1 MSAKQQTGN
10 VAAPVDNG
18 ELVRIMDD
26 DACSEPQHAS
36 NAMKKNRIHNN
47 NSNNTA
53 ALPISNVEDAPP
65 NVVFDQPNRPHVQQP
80 YMAYSCRPNMTHPV
94 VIGSVN
100 RPMYMPVH
108 NPPPSTCWCNGI
120 SDDIRA
126 IKETLNS
133 VSNGIHLIL
142 QKVHMDQM
150 NNAQMMSQILRTVE
164 MVADTVNNMS
174 FVQFQ
179 GYGEYYDGSGVGNP
193 IGIPDGTAPPE
204 TCYEQTNEQ
213 NMPIEHIM
221 NNSSRSYP

>member
-10 VAAPVDNG
+10 VTAPVDNG
-18 ELVRIMDD
+18 EVVRIMDD
-26 DACSEPQHAS
+26 DARSELQHAS
-36 NAMKKNRIHNN
+36 NATKKNRIHNN
-47 NSNNTA
+47 SSNNTGA
-53 ALPISNVEDAPP
+53 PLVSNVEDAPP
-65 NVVFDQPNRPHVQQP
+65 NVVIDQPNRSHVQQP
-80 YMAYSCRPNMTHPV
+80 YMAHSCRPNMTHPV
-94 VIGSVN
+94 VIGN
-100 RPMYMPVH
+100 MPVH

-179 GYGEYYDGSGVGNP
+179 GS
-193 IGIPDGTAPPE
+193 ILSPE
-204 TCYEQTNEQ
+204 RTF
-213 NMPIEHIM
+213 
-221 NNSSRSYP
+221 SFF

>member
-18 ELVRIMDD
+18 EVVRIMDD
-26 DACSEPQHAS
+26 DARIVRPKPRAS
-36 NAMKKNRIHNN
+36 NATKKNRINNN
-47 NSNNTA
+47 NSNNTGVP
-53 ALPISNVEDAPP
+53 LVSNVEDTPP

-80 YMAYSCRPNMTHPV
+80 YMAHSCRPNMTHPV

-133 VSNGIHLIL
+133 VSNGIHLIH
-142 QKVHMDQM
+142 QKVEMHQI
-150 NNAQMMSQILRTVE
+150 NNAQMMSQIWRNVQ
-164 MVADTVNNMS
+164 MVADNVS
-174 FVQFQ
+174 FAQMQ